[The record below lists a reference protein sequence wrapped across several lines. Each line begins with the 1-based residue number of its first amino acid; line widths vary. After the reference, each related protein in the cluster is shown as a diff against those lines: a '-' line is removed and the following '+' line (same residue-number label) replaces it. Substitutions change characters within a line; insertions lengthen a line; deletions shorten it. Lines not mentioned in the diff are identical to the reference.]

1 MNKIFNHF
9 SHILDDLIADSLFY
23 QIYFQAPYTLSEDDV
38 SIDDTLHLCT
48 GIARGCLVDDEYDY
62 VVKFGLFNNSDCE
75 QELHIYRLAEQI
87 NMDRFFLPP
96 TYLGVYRTSIST
108 YDVNDI
114 NKCINWYD
122 INEFY
127 EQIDEIEANC
137 EKKRVEIV
145 LHLYAYPRANTDHIL
160 SHHTAEDVEIVED
173 STSPLREYSL
183 GVAAE
188 FIADYGA
195 DAYEALTE
203 FLECYGINDL
213 HMGNI
218 GTYNNHICILDYAGN

>member
-1 MNKIFNHF
+1 MNEIFNHF
-9 SHILDDLIADSLFY
+9 SCVLDNLITDSLFY

-38 SIDDTLHLCT
+38 NIYDTLHLCT

-62 VVKFGLFNNSDCE
+62 VVKFDLRDNGECDQEVKLYHIAE
-75 QELHIYRLAEQI
+75 QEGMSQ
-87 NMDRFFLPP
+87 FFIPP
-96 TYLGVYRTSIST
+96 TYLGKYHIRVRT
-108 YDVNDI
+108 YDINDVNE
-114 NKCINWYD
+114 CINWYD

-127 EQIDEIEANC
+127 DQVDMIESNC
-137 EKKRVEIV
+137 EKKLITII
-145 LHLYAYPRANTDHIL
+145 LKLYAYPRANTDHIL
-160 SHHTAEDVEIVED
+160 SHHTAKDVEIVED

-188 FIADYGA
+188 FIADYGTNE
-195 DAYEALTE
+195 YYRLTE
-203 FLECYGINDL
+203 FLTNCGINDL